1 LYRDEADGMS
11 EKVQEMRLKFLRV
24 GIMGYLKRFSI
35 HLLLGIGVVFMTLPF
50 VWMITTSLKV
60 REQTLAYPPVWI
72 PNPFRWEN
80 YRDIW
85 QLMPFGKFYLNS
97 LKISS
102 LVSLGQVITG
112 SMGGY
117 AFAKLRFPGRNVMFT
132 AYLTTLMIPYVVT
145 MIPMFMIM
153 RYLGWINNHASV
165 IVPLLTNALA
175 TFLMRQFFLSIP
187 DELLDAARIDGA
199 NPFQIYIRIMMPL
212 AKPALATVAI
222 FSFIASWNDFLWPLL
237 MLQREKLKTI
247 TVGLSYFN
255 SMYTVQWHYLMAAS
269 VTALVPTLLLF
280 VFLQKYYA
288 RGFVT
293 SGLRG

>member
-1 LYRDEADGMS
+1 MTDKHGDKWARIRRSWPQL
-11 EKVQEMRLKFLRV
+11 
-24 GIMGYLKRFSI
+24 LKRLAL
-35 HLLLGIGVVFMTLPF
+35 HLLLSAGVVVMALPF
-50 VWMITTSLKV
+50 IWMITTSLKV

-72 PNPFRWEN
+72 PNPIRWEN

-85 QLMPFGKFYLNS
+85 EMMPFGRFYLNS
-97 LKISS
+97 LKIAT
-102 LVSLGQVITG
+102 LVALGQTITG

-117 AFAKLRFPGRNVMFT
+117 AFAKLRFPGRDTMFT
-132 AYLTTLMIPYVVT
+132 TYLTTLMIPYVVT
-145 MIPMFMIM
+145 LIPMFMIM
-153 RYLGWINNHASV
+153 RKLGWINSHASV
-165 IVPLLTNALA
+165 IVPYLTNALA

-187 DELLDAARIDGA
+187 NELLDAARIDGA
-199 NPFQIYIRIMMPL
+199 SPFRIFTHIMMPL
-212 AKPALATVAI
+212 AKPALATVGI
-222 FSFIASWNDFLWPLL
+222 FAFIATWNDFLWPLL
-237 MLQREKLKTI
+237 MLQRTELKTL

-269 VTALVPTLLLF
+269 VTALLPTLLLF